1 MTKLLY
7 FDYAA
12 LIMDIV
18 LLFCILLRRMVN
30 GKMNRIFLFVVC
42 TATLT
47 CALDILAVQYDNTGM
62 YYYTE
67 KMIFH
72 SAYLMMRAFTSVILL
87 NYIIALTDTWFKF
100 EKSMVKRTAIYLPV
114 LILAAMIIA
123 NIFTGKMFYIDSE
136 GNYIRGS
143 SFIALYIVSAYYTMY
158 GFSKIF
164 RERKLLEQ
172 GKAISLYAGFMIV
185 IVSAGI
191 QFVYPKLLVDMFS
204 SSVSILF
211 IFMMVQRPEEN
222 IDGETGLLRLGT
234 YDSNISRSFKNKKPE
249 TIIMVKIANAD
260 TINNMLGY
268 RDNVNFKK
276 ALSDQIIRKLKNE
289 EIPADVYCTGPGDIR
304 IKLERRYRKSAP
316 ELAEYFNSKW
326 KQPFEYNGLSINII
340 PCICIV
346 NIPDD
351 IDNMGSLVF
360 LGEIL
365 NTMHSGNVIYAS
377 ELKYRINND
386 TVKDLDMIIESAIA
400 LDRFEVYYQPIYSV
414 KEKRFNSAE
423 ALLRLKDPKYG
434 FVSPELF
441 IPAAEK
447 TGAIHKIG
455 NIVMETVCRFVGS
468 EEFKELGIDY
478 LEVNLSPVQCLE
490 NDLAQN
496 IIDTLKNNKVLPEQI
511 NLEITETAAD
521 ELQSTI
527 IENIDDLHNAG
538 LTFSLDD
545 FGTGYSNMTRIAS
558 LPLRIIKLDRSFVA
572 LNDSPN
578 YSIVVENLVKMIK
591 SLNLKIVVEGVET
604 AETVNVFSE
613 LGCDYIQGYYYSRPL
628 PRNEFV
634 SFIRSHA
641 QAV

>member
-377 ELKYRINND
+377 ELKNRINND

-455 NIVMETVCRFVGS
+455 NIVMETVCRFAGS
-468 EEFKELGIDY
+468 EEFKKLGIDY

>member
-289 EIPADVYCTGPGDIR
+289 KIPADVYCTGPGDIR
-304 IKLERRYRKSAP
+304 IKLERRYRKSSP

-377 ELKYRINND
+377 ELKNRINND

-468 EEFKELGIDY
+468 EVFKELGIDY

-558 LPLRIIKLDRSFVA
+558 LPFRIIKLDRSFVA

>member
-289 EIPADVYCTGPGDIR
+289 KIPADVYCTGPGDIR

-377 ELKYRINND
+377 ELKNRINND

>member
-304 IKLERRYRKSAP
+304 IKLERRYRKSSP

-377 ELKYRINND
+377 ELKNRINND
-386 TVKDLDMIIESAIA
+386 TVKDLNMIIESAIA